1 MSKSLT
7 TTAARLDAI
16 ESDMREIRA
25 LLTALVPADAPAKKS
40 STKAPK
46 KAARKVA
53 KKAPA
58 KVTKGAQTRES
69 LSRKDW
75 NRTLTAKARFA
86 GGQNYALVLA
96 QWDDAQ
102 ALRDGGST
110 PDEALEALTSGIVT
124 GR

>member
-53 KKAPA
+53 PKALP
-58 KVTKGAQTRES
+58 KGVRTTRATGGT
-69 LSRKDW
+69 LSAKDW
-75 NRTLTAKARFA
+75 NRTVTAKARFA
-86 GGQNYALVLA
+86 GGSTYATVIANWNYAREARLEGL
-96 QWDDAQ
+96 
-102 ALRDGGST
+102 T
-110 PDEALEALTSGIVT
+110 PDEFLARIA
-124 GR
+124 RY

>member
-1 MSKSLT
+1 MAT
-7 TTAARLDAI
+7 NAARLASL
-16 ESDMREIRA
+16 ESDVAEIRTLLHA
-25 LLTALVPADAPAKKS
+25 LLDAQAPVARAKKS
-40 STKAPK
+40 PK
-46 KAARKVA
+46 KATKKVA

-96 QWDDAQ
+96 QWEDAQ